1 MVTVERFSGGAQ
13 GGIGILLNI
22 FDFERPVGFY
32 CCSGMT
38 AGKALIRGPVQDA
51 QLGIG
56 VEKAEELDDS
66 DRQLLTQEIE
76 DFVRVFDGRLDEGYQ
91 EGLNAFAGRF
101 RKEPDSVFSEFTKIV
116 PLPPP
121 SPGREEHV

>member
-1 MVTVERFSGGAQ
+1 
-13 GGIGILLNI
+13 
-22 FDFERPVGFY
+22 
-32 CCSGMT
+32 MT
-38 AGKALIRGPVQDA
+38 AGMALIRGPVQDS

-56 VEKAEELDDS
+56 VEKAEELDES

-91 EGLNAFAGRF
+91 EGLCAFAARF